1 MPWINVDIELD
12 EIYDELTIREKKILV
27 EWLDDDNLISRE
39 TEYSGITNSDFNE
52 ACDKLAQS
60 YYRMTKDDEETINRI
75 MKKYNAC

>member
-1 MPWINVDIELD
+1 MPWITVDIELD
-12 EIYDELTIREKKILV
+12 EIYDKLTIREKKILV

-52 ACDKLAQS
+52 TCDKLAQS